1 MYIHVYIYMYIGG
14 WGAET
19 NREIVSFRSCVRAQ
33 LYVRSEWISKNIP
46 HPFSLSPFGPEIS
59 SLFPCEIR
67 CSLSLEIDEIKG
79 IQVRSS
85 DSK

>member
-1 MYIHVYIYMYIGG
+1 MLPIIGG

-33 LYVRSEWISKNIP
+33 LYVRSEWISKIIP
-46 HPFSLSPFGPEIS
+46 HPFSLSPFRREIS

-67 CSLSLEIDEIKG
+67 CSLSLEVNEIKG
-79 IQVRSS
+79 IQMRSS
-85 DSK
+85 ESK